1 MNSNQRYCPVSRD
14 AHCNGLA
21 CPPRIVGSSEG
32 QSLNTERF
40 KLWSWLW
47 VAVVALAPLLTL
59 VGEIGLLG
67 LRLNPVQWTGFAVVL
82 LAVLG
87 LARRA

>member
-1 MNSNQRYCPVSRD
+1 M
-14 AHCNGLA
+14 
-21 CPPRIVGSSEG
+21 
-32 QSLNTERF
+32 
-40 KLWSWLW
+40 
-47 VAVVALAPLLTL
+47 AVVALAPLLTL